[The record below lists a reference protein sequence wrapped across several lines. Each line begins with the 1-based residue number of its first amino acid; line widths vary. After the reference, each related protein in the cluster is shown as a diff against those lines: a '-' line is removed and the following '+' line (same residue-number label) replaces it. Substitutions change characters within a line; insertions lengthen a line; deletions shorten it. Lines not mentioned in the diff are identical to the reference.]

1 MELEGLVT
9 ECGGLDTVAT
19 AVLGGLSPG
28 QCQRLAIARL
38 FLRTP
43 KLAMIDEGACWPP
56 LNPPCVV
63 LTSGSCQLRAS
74 TCIYDCC
81 ELVCCR

>member
-38 FLRTP
+38 FLRRP
-43 KLAMIDEGACWPP
+43 KLAMIDEGAC
-56 LNPPCVV
+56 
-63 LTSGSCQLRAS
+63 
-74 TCIYDCC
+74 
-81 ELVCCR
+81 CRR

>member
-38 FLRTP
+38 FLRGP

-56 LNPPCVV
+56 LKPPLC
-63 LTSGSCQLRAS
+63 CARQQQLPAAS
-74 TCIYDCC
+74 
-81 ELVCCR
+81 LRLPL